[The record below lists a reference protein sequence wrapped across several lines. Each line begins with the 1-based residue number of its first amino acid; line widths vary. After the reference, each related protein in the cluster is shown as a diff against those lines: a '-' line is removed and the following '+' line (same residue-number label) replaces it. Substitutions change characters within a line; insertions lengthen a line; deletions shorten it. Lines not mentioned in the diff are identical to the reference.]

1 MSTPTDDEPTTAALI
16 AAVQDLALAAGHTP
30 AVVSVYG
37 DLMLTAVVLYDDR
50 DTSREDSTAD
60 AVLEAADRELPFP
73 YRAEMGR
80 WIDANWSRLVDAAN
94 VLDALRDAV
103 PNLLPDPVPGASAYR
118 AAGEW
123 LALDAGESTAAVAW
137 AGAVAEARWIRLMT
151 GREVGWDELTAS
163 NPVARAAGRWMP
175 EPERDRLRDWI
186 FESWD
191 RVDDLATASI

>member
-1 MSTPTDDEPTTAALI
+1 MFPTPEPTTAALI

-73 YRAEMGR
+73 DRAEMGR
-80 WIDANWSRLVDAAN
+80 WIDSNWSRLVDAAN
-94 VLDALRDAV
+94 VLDALHDAV
-103 PNLLPDPVPGASAYR
+103 PNLLPAPVPGAAAYR

-123 LALDAGESTAAVAW
+123 LALDAGETCAGVTW
-137 AGAVAEARWIRLMT
+137 AGAVAEACWIRLMT
-151 GREVGWDELTAS
+151 GEVPAWDELTAS
-163 NPVARAAGRWMP
+163 NAPARAVPRWLP
-175 EPERDRLRDWI
+175 EAERDRLRDWV
-186 FESWD
+186 FESWEQ
-191 RVDDLATASI
+191 VDDMASASA